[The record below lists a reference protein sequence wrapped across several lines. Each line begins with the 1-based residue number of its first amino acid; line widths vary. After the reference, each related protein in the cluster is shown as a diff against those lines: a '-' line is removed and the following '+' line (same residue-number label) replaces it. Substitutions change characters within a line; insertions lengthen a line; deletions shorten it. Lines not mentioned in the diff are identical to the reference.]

1 MPMKLLDYLCSIDPT
16 QPKAFQDAGL
26 FCSHRAAREPI
37 THIVVNAS
45 VDVIWRPSTT
55 HTLVIVSRSSQAAC
69 DLTDTHIHATTLTI
83 ERHGNSPGV
92 FVRGSENH
100 VSTGDLVI
108 IGDGNVVSGRAA
120 LSGRAAHPDPAE
132 QAVVLITQP
141 NAPDIQLRGNANVL
155 LRDIHQHSLTLQLA
169 GSGDIE
175 INGQLDRL
183 TADVNG
189 SGTIRSNK
197 LIAQSVNCSVTG
209 SGTISAQCL
218 QSVRARVTG
227 SGNIIVHGA
236 PVARDTGVTG
246 SGNIRFST

>member
-1 MPMKLLDYLCSIDPT
+1 MKLLDYLCSIDPT

-26 FCSHRAAREPI
+26 FCSHRAVREPI
-37 THIVVNAS
+37 EHIVINAS

-83 ERHGNSPGV
+83 ERHSNSHAPGV
-92 FVRGSENH
+92 FVRGSGNH
-100 VSTGDLVI
+100 VSAGDLVI
-108 IGDGNVVSGRAA
+108 IGDGNVVSGRT
-120 LSGRAAHPDPAE
+120 AHPNRVGAPAE

-141 NAPDIQLRGNANVL
+141 NAPDIQLRGNARVL

-169 GSGDIE
+169 GSGDID

-183 TADVNG
+183 TADVTG

-197 LIAQSVNCSVTG
+197 LIAQSVDCSVTG